1 MTARHPWPRCNSVM
15 WKPAKLL
22 VWVLVI
28 LGLSRRF
35 CGAVANANVDYFGD
49 FWQNLRDFAKIQK
62 LVATSG

>member
-1 MTARHPWPRCNSVM
+1 M